1 MNQIENN
8 NIEDVEE
15 NIPEDE
21 KEVEGFT
28 PEPFCLKDHL
38 PIEELNEKAEQ
49 ELEKK
54 LNLFLIF

>member
-1 MNQIENN
+1 MNQNEINN
-8 NIEDVEE
+8 VEDIEE

-21 KEVEGFT
+21 KEAEGLS

-38 PIEELNEKAEQ
+38 QIEEFNEKIEQ

-54 LNLFLIF
+54 LDFLI